1 MLELKRTG
9 CTKFQCAHEKSS
21 YFPIYYHLQR
31 SWGKVI
37 FSQARVKNSV
47 QGGMSGQTHPGV
59 SDTPI
64 GADIPQEQTPP
75 PRPEQTPLPKCRHSP
90 REQTPPPG
98 RHPLPEQCMLGDA
111 GNKRGVRI
119 LLECILVSQHIAK
132 IVTLII

>member
-1 MLELKRTG
+1 MFELKRTG
-9 CTKFQCAHEKSS
+9 CPKFQCAHEKFS
-21 YFPIYYHLQR
+21 YFLIYYRLQR

-47 QGGMSGQTHPGV
+47 QGGCLGRHTPGYLI
-59 SDTPI
+59 PLL

-75 PRPEQTPLPKCRHSP
+75 RPEQTPLPQCTHSP
-90 REQTPPPG
+90 REQTPPG